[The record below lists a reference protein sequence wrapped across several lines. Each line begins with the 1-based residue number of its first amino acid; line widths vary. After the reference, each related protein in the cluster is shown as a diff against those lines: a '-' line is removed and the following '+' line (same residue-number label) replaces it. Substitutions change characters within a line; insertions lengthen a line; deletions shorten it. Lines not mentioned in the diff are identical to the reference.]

1 MNTIQIYGICWNIY
15 DDQGIPLVRY
25 MKKFPHQMTSDEI
38 HETLSDFNKLT
49 DKQKEHAFFRFYA
62 PCRSSNYDCNFE
74 PYRTWFTTNVN
85 EIEHFLITNARQVQK
100 TRVAKKNV
108 GFFCG

>member
-1 MNTIQIYGICWNIY
+1 
-15 DDQGIPLVRY
+15 

-38 HETLSDFNKLT
+38 YETLVDFNKLT
-49 DKQKEHAFFRFYA
+49 DKQKECAFFRFYA
-62 PCRSSNYDCNFE
+62 PCRSSSYDGNFE
-74 PYRTWFTTNVN
+74 PYRTWFTANVN
-85 EIEHFLITNARQVQK
+85 QIENYLTTNARPVQK